1 MIEYLL
7 AIIIISIILVLVY
20 GGINKNNYV
29 NSGRKVN
36 GGRGSHNKGGK
47 CSNDVC
53 GI

>member
-7 AIIIISIILVLVY
+7 AIILISIILVLVY

-29 NSGRKVN
+29 NSGRQVN
-36 GGRGSHNKGGK
+36 RGGSHNKGGK